1 MIRAATSRSTVPSVW
16 NPQAFLSLHCLTS
29 VASLPPIYCRYYVRD
44 TADLLC
50 FPTLQSSPALDQL
63 RNTFPRFVTIS
74 LRAGSHTSA
83 PGSLEL
89 SSFPPQ
95 VLTSSVQMSP
105 GRHLSRSDPDG
116 GPGSSHFPH
125 GLLVLCTLR
134 NVHKH
139 LFEVS

>member
-16 NPQAFLSLHCLTS
+16 NPQAFLSLHRLTS
-29 VASLPPIYCRYYVRD
+29 VASLPPIYCPYYVRD

-50 FPTLQSSPALDQL
+50 FLTLQSSPALDQL
-63 RNTFPRFVTIS
+63 RNTFSRFVTIS
-74 LRAGSHTSA
+74 LRGGSHTSA
-83 PGSLEL
+83 SGSLEL

-95 VLTSSVQMSP
+95 VLTSSVQMLP

-125 GLLVLCTLR
+125 GLLVLCTLT